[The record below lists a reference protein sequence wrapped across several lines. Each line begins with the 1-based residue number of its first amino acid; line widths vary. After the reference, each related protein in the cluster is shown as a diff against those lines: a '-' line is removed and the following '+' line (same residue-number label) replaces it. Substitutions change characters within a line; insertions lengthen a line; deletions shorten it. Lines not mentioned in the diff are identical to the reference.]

1 MINQFFGSFR
11 VIGKA
16 NRIKSVKLLIILMLV
31 VLLELLSI
39 GLIVPI
45 LSGLFNTEHN
55 LANFDKIFIF
65 SENFFPGHNQVII
78 FALLFLFVITFK
90 IILLIYF
97 DYITQKYCR
106 EINVDICLKAYSYFL
121 YAPWEEILS
130 KDKKSLIIDNYVR
143 WRVVDPLLFLQ
154 TVRAVP
160 TAKTR
165 LDDIVYS
172 ELRQELGTH
181 DMVEIITENRELI
194 MDKVT
199 IASNEETNKYGIEV
213 IDVRIRRVDLPRENE
228 SSIYA
233 RMEAERKRQANKFR
247 SEGEEEAQKIRAATD
262 RDKTVILAN
271 AYKEAQ
277 KIRGEG
283 EAKALDIYASSFS
296 KSPDF
301 YEFTRTLEAYE
312 KVIDEKTMLVL
323 PGDSK
328 LFKQLTK

>member
-1 MINQFFGSFR
+1 MKNFVIIIGTLLALFALSTIIIVDETEQMVILQFGKPVRTIKDPGLNWKLPAPFQTSNSFEKR
-11 VIGKA
+11 
-16 NRIKSVKLLIILMLV
+16 
-31 VLLELLSI
+31 LLEYD
-39 GLIVPI
+39 VP
-45 LSGLFNTEHN
+45 
-55 LANFDKIFIF
+55 
-65 SENFFPGHNQVII
+65 P
-78 FALLFLFVITFK
+78 
-90 IILLIYF
+90 
-97 DYITQKYCR
+97 
-106 EINVDICLKAYSYFL
+106 
-121 YAPWEEILS
+121 EEILS

-181 DMVEIITENRELI
+181 DMVDIITENRELI

-199 IASNEETNKYGIEV
+199 IASNEETRKYGIEV
-213 IDVRIRRVDLPRENE
+213 IDVRIKRVDLPQENE

-262 RDKTVILAN
+262 RDKTVILAD
-271 AYKEAQ
+271 AYKKSQE
-277 KIRGEG
+277 IRGIG
-283 EAKALDIYASSFS
+283 EAKALDIYATSFS

-301 YEFTRTLEAYE
+301 YEFVRTLETYE
-312 KVIDEKTMLVL
+312 KVIDKKTTIVI

-328 LFKQLTK
+328 LFKELTQ